1 MELVKRIRNTELQ
14 RIYSVIFS
22 LLLAWATNMWH
33 ILWMILHFLRSSFC
47 TQDKKKPHQNN
58 EKINKN
64 TMLVPSL
71 FMPIWRHFLSRH
83 AWHWFRWALSMTQVP
98 FPAWHLTGNR
108 NNYKKCT
115 IKSVHS
121 FHVFDFCYRKKKIF
135 SENAP
140 NKISFTYLQM
150 SCLQTGKKYL
160 QKKHQNKSFSDRK

>member
-1 MELVKRIRNTELQ
+1 MDLVKRIRNTELQ

-33 ILWMILHFLRSSFC
+33 ILWMMLHLLRSSFC
-47 TQDKKKPHQNN
+47 TPDKKKAHQNN
-58 EKINKN
+58 DKINKN

-115 IKSVHS
+115 IKSVHC
-121 FHVFDFCYRKKKIF
+121 FPVFDFCYRKKIF
-135 SENAP
+135 FQKMRQIRSALRTCRWVVFRPE
-140 NKISFTYLQM
+140 
-150 SCLQTGKKYL
+150 KKYL
-160 QKKHQNKSFSDRK
+160 QKKYQNKSFSDRK

>member
-1 MELVKRIRNTELQ
+1 MDLVKRIRNTELQ

-33 ILWMILHFLRSSFC
+33 ILWMILHFLRSAFC

-98 FPAWHLTGNR
+98 FPAWHLTGKR

-115 IKSVHS
+115 IKSVHC
-121 FHVFDFCYRKKKIF
+121 FPVFDSSIDQKY
-135 SENAP
+135 
-140 NKISFTYLQM
+140 
-150 SCLQTGKKYL
+150 KYL
-160 QKKHQNKSFSDRK
+160 QKMCQLESDCRTCNWVVFRPEEKYLQKAPK